1 MMEQNRQ
8 FDFWICVVLVIATI
22 AAYEPVRFNDF
33 VNYDD
38 DIYVTENPHVK
49 NGLTGRAILWAFTT
63 SHANNWHPLT
73 WLSHILDC
81 QLFGLKPLGHHLTSL
96 FFHVLNTVLLFLV
109 FKTMTD
115 STSSPQA
122 GSTYST
128 SSGQASSLLRP
139 VGYAGQ
145 APQAGRVWPSAFVAA
160 VFAVHP
166 IHVESVA
173 WVAERKDV
181 LSGFFWILTMAAYVR
196 YARQPSLRRYLLV
209 AAAMGLGL
217 MSKPMLVTMPFVLLL
232 LDYWP
237 LERIQW
243 RAEINGGTS
252 QQPPKSVKSFYR
264 RGSFW
269 TLVVEKIPLF
279 IMSGIFS
286 VITVIVQHKGKVY
299 SSGETVPIAVPI
311 TNAPLIIRI
320 SNALVSYVRYIE
332 KIFYPK
338 GLSVLYPHPSLSLPR
353 WQAIVSLLI
362 LAVITV
368 VILLVLRSFSEG
380 GYAARKHRYL
390 AMGWLWYLGTLV
402 PVIGLMQV
410 GAQAMADRYTYLPSI
425 GIFIM
430 VAWGVSEAVSK
441 LGRRS
446 LRRKASCGGGGGWR
460 YGREAIAIAAAAIA
474 VLILCTR
481 VQVRYWRDST
491 TLFEHALA
499 VTENNFI
506 MHNLLGI
513 ELVSQG
519 QLDKA
524 QAHFE
529 ESLLINPGYLA
540 AHYNKGRVLI
550 DKGKYDEAISVL
562 SDIVHAKE
570 NWPAPGYYLGVAYA
584 QKGDYKQAVKC
595 FEAVVQQM
603 PDHAGIHHDLGLAY
617 LLLGKYDLAVRNLK
631 EAVRLDPNYAG
642 AAGNLAAALEEQKNA
657 GQKGKP

>member
-1 MMEQNRQ
+1 MEQNRQ
-8 FDFWICVVLVIATI
+8 FDFWICVVLVLVTI
-22 AAYEPVRFNDF
+22 FAYEPIRFNDF

-38 DIYVTENPHVK
+38 DVYVTKNPDVN
-49 NGLTGRAILWAFTT
+49 NGLTGKSILWAFTT

-96 FFHVLNTVLLFLV
+96 FVHVLNTLFLFAV
-109 FKTMTD
+109 FKTMT
-115 STSSPQA
+115 
-122 GSTYST
+122 
-128 SSGQASSLLRP
+128 
-139 VGYAGQ
+139 
-145 APQAGRVWPSAFVAA
+145 GRLWPSAFVAA

-166 IHVESVA
+166 VHVESVA

-181 LSGFFWILTMAAYVR
+181 LSGLFWILTMAAYMR
-196 YARQPSLRRYLLV
+196 YARLPGLARYLLV
-209 AAAMGLGL
+209 AAALGLGL
-217 MSKPMLVTMPFVLLL
+217 MAKPMLVTMPFVLLL

-243 RAEINGGTS
+243 RAGTNDRALQS
-252 QQPPKSVKSFYR
+252 LKSAKPPYR

-269 TLVVEKIPLF
+269 SLLVEKIPLF
-279 IMSGIFS
+279 LMSGLFS
-286 VITVIVQHKGKVY
+286 VITVVVQHKGKVY
-299 SSGETVPIAVPI
+299 SSGEIVPIAVPI
-311 TNAPLIIRI
+311 TNAPLTIRI

-338 GLSVLYPHPSLSLPR
+338 GLSVLYPHPSLTLPR
-353 WQAIVSLLI
+353 WQPVVSLLI
-362 LAVITV
+362 LAAITAA
-368 VILLVLRSFSEG
+368 VL
-380 GYAARKHRYL
+380 YAARKHRYL
-390 AMGWLWYLGTLV
+390 AVGWLWYVGTLV
-402 PVIGLMQV
+402 PVIGLIQV

-430 VAWGVSEAVSK
+430 AAFGAGEVLSK
-441 LGRRS
+441 
-446 LRRKASCGGGGGWR
+446 WR
-460 YGREAIAIAAAAIA
+460 YSKKAVAITAAAALC
-474 VLILCTR
+474 VLLLCTR
-481 VQVRYWRDST
+481 VQLRYWRDST

-506 MHNLLGI
+506 MQNHLGI
-513 ELVSQG
+513 ELVAQG

-524 QAHFE
+524 QARFE
-529 ESLLINPGYLA
+529 EALRINPGYLA

-570 NWPAPGYYLGVAYA
+570 NWPEPGYYLGVAYA
-584 QKGDYKQAVKC
+584 QKGNYEQAVKC

-617 LLLGKYDLAVRNLK
+617 LLLGKYDLAVRYLK
-631 EAVRLDPNYAG
+631 EAVRLDPNYPG
-642 AAGNLAAALEEQKNA
+642 AAGNLAAALAEQKKA
-657 GQKGKP
+657 AEKGKQ